1 MSFLKNTLAGFL
13 KDTNIKYLF
22 SKGLISLGFRVLGV
36 CFSFYTIK
44 LISNFYFAK
53 VYGTFS
59 LAQTIIQLLCVI
71 LTLGVQN
78 TIIVEVNRNIEQ
90 KDFSAQNFLFHV
102 IKLVLFVSIIPVFLI
117 YFFAPQ
123 IAIFIFHKTQ
133 LTSVFQLIAISL
145 PFFLLHEIAV
155 YYFIATK
162 KLILFGWFMFIV
174 PNVLF
179 FTFIFLFRNDSIN
192 AYNIVTFYGIS
203 FLITLIIEFCFIF
216 FKQINFSKPQFSYKK
231 TLIASLPMMFSGVMS
246 FLINWTDVLML
257 GSFSTEENVGI
268 YNAAFKVGMIVYI
281 IIISMSIVIGPKVT
295 EAYESKNFSELKK
308 IIQKATQLITF
319 VTLPIV
325 LLIIIFSEYLLSYFG
340 NAFIAGKTVLI
351 IIAISTFISAVCG
364 NVDLIL
370 NLTNNKKLVFYIN
383 IFVFLINLI
392 LNYFL
397 IPSYGING
405 SAIASLIA
413 TIVLNFTCVYFIKK
427 KFGYYTLI

>member
-1 MSFLKNTLAGFL
+1 
-13 KDTNIKYLF
+13 
-22 SKGLISLGFRVLGV
+22 
-36 CFSFYTIK
+36 
-44 LISNFYFAK
+44 
-53 VYGTFS
+53 
-59 LAQTIIQLLCVI
+59 
-71 LTLGVQN
+71 
-78 TIIVEVNRNIEQ
+78 
-90 KDFSAQNFLFHV
+90 
-102 IKLVLFVSIIPVFLI
+102 
-117 YFFAPQ
+117 
-123 IAIFIFHKTQ
+123 
-133 LTSVFQLIAISL
+133 
-145 PFFLLHEIAV
+145 
-155 YYFIATK
+155 
-162 KLILFGWFMFIV
+162 
-174 PNVLF
+174 
-179 FTFIFLFRNDSIN
+179 
-192 AYNIVTFYGIS
+192 
-203 FLITLIIEFCFIF
+203 
-216 FKQINFSKPQFSYKK
+216 
-231 TLIASLPMMFSGVMS
+231 VMS

-397 IPSYGING
+397 IPTYGING
-405 SAIASLIA
+405 
-413 TIVLNFTCVYFIKK
+413 
-427 KFGYYTLI
+427 